1 MLTGGK
7 RLIVVAALATAVAA
21 LTGLA
26 ARSALAGSVT
36 VTKTAGAVV
45 NVKALG
51 STDSTSVI
59 GFSGWTDLPGSA
71 TVIAV
76 PAGHTMLVNAR
87 FTAETA
93 CYGSSSICPIQVLIG
108 GVPAGPANGSNVD
121 FDSSE
126 GGTESSASWEA
137 HSIDRSL
144 ILGPG
149 SYPVKVQALAFA
161 GATFELRNWTLTL
174 TKAVVS

>member
-1 MLTGGK
+1 MRSRGK
-7 RLIVVAALATAVAA
+7 RLIVVATLAIAAAA

-26 ARSALAGSVT
+26 ARSALAESVM

-51 STDSTSVI
+51 STDTVTVVGS
-59 GFSGWTDLPGSA
+59 SGWQDVPGSA
-71 TVIAV
+71 TAIAV
-76 PAGHTMLVNAR
+76 PAGYKMLVNTR
-87 FTAETA
+87 FTAESA
-93 CYGSSSICPIQVLIG
+93 CFGASSICPAQVLIG
-108 GVPAGPANGSNVD
+108 GVAAGPANGSNVD
-121 FDSSE
+121 FDSTE
-126 GGTESSASWEA
+126 GGTESNASWEA

-149 SYPVKVQALAFA
+149 TYLVKAQVLAFA
-161 GATFELRNWTLTL
+161 GATFQLRNWTLTL